1 MKYLL
6 TGSSGFIGFHL
17 AKELLKNQDNKVY
30 GLDSLN
36 KYYSVRLK
44 KKRTNILKKKKNFKF
59 LNINLCNYNL
69 LKKYI
74 LEIKPDF
81 IFHLAGQPGVIY
93 SFKDPASYK
102 NNNIIATN
110 NLLKILSLIKVKKF
124 IFSSSSSVYGEQK
137 KFPIKENFKLNPMN
151 YYAVTKLKCEYLIKK
166 KLKEFKIPYIIY
178 RLFTVYGPMGRPDM
192 FIYSTVKKINKNKE
206 IILYNHGKSL
216 RDFTYIDDVVKVF
229 MKSISKKINNNPIVN
244 ICSSKPINILTITN
258 IIGKILRKK
267 IRIQFGNSR
276 KGEIDKT
283 HGSNIFL
290 RRIFKVK
297 KFTNITKGLRNIIYP
312 KQINL

>member
-17 AKELLKNQDNKVY
+17 AKELLRNPSNKVY

-36 KYYSVRLK
+36 KYYSISLK

-69 LKKYI
+69 SKKII
-74 LEIKPDF
+74 LEIKPNF

-102 NNNIIATN
+102 NNNILATK
-110 NLLKILSLIKVKKF
+110 NLLKIIRLIKVKKF

-137 KFPIKENFKLNPMN
+137 KFPIKENFKLNPIN
-151 YYAVTKLKCEYLIKK
+151 YYAVTKLKCEDLIRK
-166 KLKEFKIPYIIY
+166 KLKELKIPYIIF
-178 RLFTVYGPMGRPDM
+178 RLFTVYGPIGRPDM
-192 FIYSTVKKINKNKE
+192 FIYSAVKKINKRKL
-206 IILYNHGKSL
+206 ITLYNHGKSL
-216 RDFTYIDDVVKVF
+216 RDFTYIDDVIKVF
-229 MKSISKKINNNPIVN
+229 IKSISKKISNNPIVN
-244 ICSSKPINILTITN
+244 ICSSNPINILKITN
-258 IIGKILRKK
+258 IIGKLLRKK
-267 IRIQFGNSR
+267 IRIQFRNSR

-283 HGSNIFL
+283 HGSNIL
-290 RRIFKVK
+290 LKRIFKIK
-297 KFTNITKGLRNIIYP
+297 KFTHITKGLRNIIYS
-312 KQINL
+312 Q

>member
-17 AKELLKNQDNKVY
+17 AKELLRNPSNKVY

-36 KYYSVRLK
+36 KYYSISLK

-69 LKKYI
+69 SKKFI
-74 LEIKPDF
+74 LEIKPNF

-102 NNNIIATN
+102 NNNILATK
-110 NLLKILSLIKVKKF
+110 NLLKIIRLIKVKKF

-137 KFPIKENFKLNPMN
+137 KFPIKENFKLNPIN
-151 YYAVTKLKCEYLIKK
+151 YYAVTKLKCEDLIRK
-166 KLKEFKIPYIIY
+166 KLKELKIPYIIF
-178 RLFTVYGPMGRPDM
+178 RLFTVYGPIGRPDM
-192 FIYSTVKKINKNKE
+192 FIYSAVKKINKRKL
-206 IILYNHGKSL
+206 ITLYNHGKSL
-216 RDFTYIDDVVKVF
+216 RDFTYIDDVIKVF
-229 MKSISKKINNNPIVN
+229 IKSISKKISNNPIVN
-244 ICSSKPINILTITN
+244 ICSSNPINILKITN
-258 IIGKILRKK
+258 IIGKLLRKK
-267 IRIQFGNSR
+267 IRIQFRNSR

-283 HGSNIFL
+283 HGSNIL
-290 RRIFKVK
+290 LKRIFKIK
-297 KFTNITKGLRNIIYP
+297 KFTDITKGLRNIIYS
-312 KQINL
+312 Q

>member
-17 AKELLKNQDNKVY
+17 AKSLLRNNGNQVY

-36 KYYSVRLK
+36 RYYSINLK

-59 LNINLCNYNL
+59 LNVNLCNYNL
-69 LKKYI
+69 SKKKI

-93 SFKDPASYK
+93 SFKDPASYTD
-102 NNNIIATN
+102 NNILATK
-110 NLLKILSLIKVKKF
+110 NLLKILSFIKVKKF

-137 KFPIKENFKLNPMN
+137 KFPIKENFKLNPIN
-151 YYAVTKLKCEYLIKK
+151 YYAVTKLKCEDLIKK

-192 FIYSTVKKINKNKE
+192 FIYSTIKKINKGKE
-206 IILYNHGKSL
+206 IILYNYGKSL

-244 ICSSKPINILTITN
+244 ICSSNPINILKITN
-258 IIGKILRKK
+258 IIAKILRKK
-267 IRIQFGNSR
+267 ISIQFRNSR
-276 KGEIDKT
+276 KGEMDKT

-290 RRIFKVK
+290 RRIFKIK
-297 KFTNITKGLRNIIYP
+297 KFTNITKGLRNIVYSQKI
-312 KQINL
+312 IR

>member
-1 MKYLL
+1 MKYLI

-17 AKELLKNQDNKVY
+17 AKELLKNQNNRVY

-36 KYYSVRLK
+36 KYYSISLK

-69 LKKYI
+69 SKKSI

-102 NNNIIATN
+102 DNNILATK
-110 NLLKILSLIKVKKF
+110 NLLKILRLIKVKKF

-137 KFPIKENFKLNPMN
+137 KFPIKENFKLNPIN
-151 YYAVTKLKCEYLIKK
+151 YYAVTKLKCEDLIRN
-166 KLKEFKIPYIIY
+166 KLKELKIPYIIF
-178 RLFTVYGPMGRPDM
+178 RLFTVYGPIGRPDM
-192 FIYSTVKKINKNKE
+192 FIYSAVKKINKRKL
-206 IILYNHGKSL
+206 ITLYNHGKSL

-229 MKSISKKINNNPIVN
+229 VKSISKKISNNPIVN
-244 ICSSKPINILTITN
+244 ICSSNPINILKITN
-258 IIGKILRKK
+258 IIGKLLRKK
-267 IRIQFGNSR
+267 IRIQFRNSR

-283 HGSNIFL
+283 HGSNVL
-290 RRIFKVK
+290 LKRIFKIK
-297 KFTNITKGLRNIIYP
+297 KFTDITTGLRNIIYS
-312 KQINL
+312 Q

>member
-17 AKELLKNQDNKVY
+17 AKSLLRNNDNYVY

-36 KYYSVRLK
+36 RYYSINLK

-59 LNINLCNYNL
+59 LNVNLCNYNL
-69 LKKYI
+69 SKKKI

-102 NNNIIATN
+102 DNNILATK
-110 NLLKILSLIKVKKF
+110 NLLKILSFIKVKKF

-137 KFPIKENFKLNPMN
+137 KFPIKENFKLNPIN
-151 YYAVTKLKCEYLIKK
+151 YYAVTKLKCEDLIKK

-192 FIYSTVKKINKNKE
+192 FIYSTIKKINKGKE

-229 MKSISKKINNNPIVN
+229 MKSISKKINNNTIVN
-244 ICSSKPINILTITN
+244 ICSSNPINILKITN
-258 IIGKILRKK
+258 IIAKILRKK
-267 IRIQFGNSR
+267 ISIQFRNSR
-276 KGEIDKT
+276 KGEMDKT

-290 RRIFKVK
+290 RRIFKIK
-297 KFTNITKGLRNIIYP
+297 KFTNITKGLRNIVYSQKI
-312 KQINL
+312 I

>member
-17 AKELLKNQDNKVY
+17 AKELLSNPSNKVY

-36 KYYSVRLK
+36 KYYSISLK

-69 LKKYI
+69 SKKII
-74 LEIKPDF
+74 LEIKPNF

-93 SFKDPASYK
+93 SFKDPVSYK
-102 NNNIIATN
+102 NNNILATK
-110 NLLKILSLIKVKKF
+110 NLLKIIRLIKVKKF

-137 KFPIKENFKLNPMN
+137 KFPIKENFKLNPIN
-151 YYAVTKLKCEYLIKK
+151 YYAVTKLKCEDLIRN
-166 KLKEFKIPYIIY
+166 KLKELKIPYIIF
-178 RLFTVYGPMGRPDM
+178 RLFTVYGPIGRPDM
-192 FIYSTVKKINKNKE
+192 FIYSAVKKINKRKL
-206 IILYNHGKSL
+206 ITLYNHGKSL

-229 MKSISKKINNNPIVN
+229 IKSISKKISNNSIVN
-244 ICSSKPINILTITN
+244 ICSSNPINILKITN
-258 IIGKILRKK
+258 IIGKLLRKK
-267 IRIQFGNSR
+267 IRIQFRNSR

-283 HGSNIFL
+283 HGSNVL
-290 RRIFKVK
+290 LKRIFKIK
-297 KFTNITKGLRNIIYP
+297 KFTDITTGLRNIIYS
-312 KQINL
+312 Q

>member
-17 AKELLKNQDNKVY
+17 AKSLLRNNGNQVY

-36 KYYSVRLK
+36 RYYSINLK

-59 LNINLCNYNL
+59 LNVNLCNYNL
-69 LKKYI
+69 SKKKI

-93 SFKDPASYK
+93 SFKDPASYTD
-102 NNNIIATN
+102 NNILATK
-110 NLLKILSLIKVKKF
+110 NLLKILSFIKVKKF

-137 KFPIKENFKLNPMN
+137 KFPIKENFKLNPIN
-151 YYAVTKLKCEYLIKK
+151 YYAVTKLKCEDLIKK

-192 FIYSTVKKINKNKE
+192 FIYSTIKKINKGKE
-206 IILYNHGKSL
+206 IILYNYGKSL

-244 ICSSKPINILTITN
+244 ICSSNPINILKITN
-258 IIGKILRKK
+258 IIAKILRKK
-267 IRIQFGNSR
+267 VSIQFRNSR
-276 KGEIDKT
+276 KGEMDKT

-290 RRIFKVK
+290 RRIFKIK
-297 KFTNITKGLRNIIYP
+297 KFTNITKGLRNIVYSQKI
-312 KQINL
+312 IR

>member
-17 AKELLKNQDNKVY
+17 AKELLRNPNNKVY
-30 GLDSLN
+30 GLDALN
-36 KYYSVRLK
+36 KYYSISLK
-44 KKRTNILKKKKNFKF
+44 KKRTNILKKKNNFKF

-69 LKKYI
+69 SKKII
-74 LEIKPDF
+74 LEIKPNF

-102 NNNIIATN
+102 NNNILATK
-110 NLLKILSLIKVKKF
+110 NLLKIIRLIKVKKF

-137 KFPIKENFKLNPMN
+137 KFPIKENFKLNPIN
-151 YYAVTKLKCEYLIKK
+151 YYAVTKLKCEDLIRR
-166 KLKEFKIPYIIY
+166 KLKELKIPYIIF

-192 FIYSTVKKINKNKE
+192 FIYSAVKKINKRKL
-206 IILYNHGKSL
+206 ITLYNHGKSL

-229 MKSISKKINNNPIVN
+229 IKSISKKISNNPIIN
-244 ICSSKPINILTITN
+244 ICSSNPINILKITN
-258 IIGKILRKK
+258 TIGKLLKKK
-267 IRIQFGNSR
+267 IRIQFRNSR

-283 HGSNIFL
+283 HGSNAL
-290 RRIFKVK
+290 LKRIFKVK
-297 KFTNITKGLRNIIYP
+297 KFTDITKGLRNIIYS
-312 KQINL
+312 K